1 MRKWLVCPA
10 AAVAAVIVLGA
21 AGSPGGALPGA
32 SGSSTPITA
41 STTTSSGSSVV
52 IPMGHL
58 NDPSN
63 TFWQVF
69 LRSAGSKSWVLH
81 TPPGVASNGG
91 LVLSGA
97 PSGSLTVGFLI
108 SADLKFSPVAQSTD
122 GGDKWLSGVL
132 PFPLVSTPDAV
143 AVGPSGE
150 ALALAATAPQRVL
163 QTSGDLSD
171 WHTLTST
178 KSMTRA
184 VGSCGVRDVTAVAYN
199 SDAEPLLGLGCAHKG
214 QIGMLAEAAPTSSGA
229 LAWRDV
235 GLSLGPGGGSAEV
248 TRLVSTSNGVAGLG
262 QVSNGTG
269 TSLVAFW
276 GGGSTSQW
284 SGPTRFSV
292 PTGWSAKATA
302 TGGDSGQGLAVL
314 MGSGARRSVVMITGP
329 GASWTVLPPAPRG
342 ASGVSVDGTEVDA
355 FVVTGSHLAVWAWIP
370 GGTGWAQTASISVP
384 VPYGSSS

>member
-21 AGSPGGALPGA
+21 AGSSGGARPGA
-32 SGSSTPITA
+32 SSSPTPISASSTTP
-41 STTTSSGSSVV
+41 SGSAVV

-58 NDPSN
+58 HDPSN
-63 TFWQVF
+63 TFWEVF

-108 SADLKFSPVAQSTD
+108 SANLEFSPVAQSTD
-122 GGDKWLSGVL
+122 GGDKWSPGEL
-132 PFPLVSTPDAV
+132 PFPLASTPDAL
-143 AVGPSGE
+143 AVSHSGE
-150 ALALAATAPQRVL
+150 ALALVATAHQRVL

-171 WHTLTST
+171 WRTLTST
-178 KSMTRA
+178 ESLVPA
-184 VGSCGVRDVTAVAYN
+184 ADSCGVQDVTAVAYN
-199 SDAEPLLGLGCAHKG
+199 NAAEPILGLGCADKRE
-214 QIGMLAEAAPTSSGA
+214 IGLLAETAPASNGIPT
-229 LAWRDV
+229 WRDI
-235 GLSLGPGGGSAEV
+235 GLSLGPEGGRVVV

-262 QVSNGTG
+262 QVTDGTR
-269 TSLVAFW
+269 TSFVAFW
-276 GGGSTSQW
+276 GGGTTGQW
-284 SGPTRFSV
+284 SGPTPFSV
-292 PTGWSAKATA
+292 PAGWSAKATA

-314 MGSGARRSVVMITGP
+314 MGSGARRRVEVITGP
-329 GASWTVLPPAPRG
+329 GASWRVLPTAPRE
-342 ASGVSVDGTEVDA
+342 ASGVSVDGTEVDT

-370 GGTGWAQTASISVP
+370 GATGWARTASISVP